1 MEKVSKTLEP
11 ALARVHELVERMDKN
26 EGGIPVI
33 ERDMLLAELRQ
44 MYDMVYRIG
53 EPVVGN
59 SMSVE
64 SDAEELTPVA
74 ETPLAAVVVEAVR
87 KEETV
92 KEDVI
97 VLEEQ
102 EEQDEEPAQDEETEI
117 LMTDTDAEPLYAE
130 EPETE
135 ESSTPDDQQPSIED
149 LEGRQ
154 NDDLFEE
161 SEEPSDVEDAETVEA
176 TAEPSVVEEPAKP
189 AGEEAPQ
196 TLWDK
201 LQSPMGGSTIADKIG
216 TSRTVSDLLKEKKED
231 NLSEP
236 AAPEPTPEKD
246 AAPEPEEE
254 NLSNEENDASQPS
267 LFDYFRTTAE
277 KPVSRTIADS
287 LGENQK
293 QNTET
298 GGLAANKVTDLR
310 TIININDKFSFMNEL
325 FHNNMKGYNDFILK
339 LNALSDRE
347 EALAYVE
354 SVSLQYGWDNES
366 LAVKTF
372 YAIFDRKF

>member
-59 SMSVE
+59 SVSVE

-87 KEETV
+87 KEEAV

-161 SEEPSDVEDAETVEA
+161 SEEPSDVEEAETVEA

-216 TSRTVSDLLKEKKED
+216 TSRTVSDLFKEKKED

-236 AAPEPTPEKD
+236 AAPEPTPEPD
-246 AAPEPEEE
+246 EE